1 MKVDALCPGR
11 SVREPRAT
19 SVLLTSGGVGKPL
32 QKSVEAIVD
41 DTFIKKLELLISLY
55 YL

>member
-1 MKVDALCPGR
+1 MKVDASYPGR
-11 SVREPRAT
+11 SVRGPKAT
-19 SVLLTSGGVGKPL
+19 SVLLTSGVVRKPL